1 MLTEPEHFPW
11 SAMNRNTWKSNR
23 FLKRGHSNSR
33 VKSHRTKWD
42 GLGWWHTVGKTNRF
56 IPVLARLHYVCFNT
70 LKYCFTLSFNFPINL
85 AQIAQTY
92 QLFFLKDN

>member
-42 GLGWWHTVGKTNRF
+42 GLGWWHTV
-56 IPVLARLHYVCFNT
+56 
-70 LKYCFTLSFNFPINL
+70 
-85 AQIAQTY
+85 
-92 QLFFLKDN
+92 